1 MDRNRPFFFIVLL
14 VGAMALFVSGCA
26 GIMTGKVKEEDPRA
40 LRLAQTVRS
49 LNQGLETVKGT
60 GHIILVNGRTR
71 QRFKIAWAARVP
83 GKIRLTILETG
94 IPVETIVA
102 DGEKVTFISHTGRH
116 QRHTVKDPN
125 PSLKSMV
132 DLPVRIREIISLL
145 SGKLPLEPFD
155 RQRLSTT
162 GDSFATSLLLSRKW
176 RGTLAR
182 VLFDGDDQVV
192 EFEAVGRDGNP
203 VYQVSRADFK
213 SYGSYLVPRT
223 TLVKDPS
230 GRTMTLEIS
239 NFYPDLPVKAS
250 VFALTETE

>member
-1 MDRNRPFFFIVLL
+1 MGRDRQSIFFVLL
-14 VGAMALFVSGCA
+14 VSTMVFLVSGCA
-26 GIMTGKVKEEDPRA
+26 GIMTGKAREEDPRA
-40 LRLAQTVRS
+40 ARLAQEVRT

-60 GHIILVNGRTR
+60 GIIILVNGSTR
-71 QRFKIAWAARVP
+71 QRFKIAWAALVP
-83 GKIRLTILETG
+83 DKIRLTILETG

-116 QRHTVKDPN
+116 QRHTVKAPN

-132 DLPVRIREIISLL
+132 DLPIHIREIISLL

-155 RQRLSTT
+155 QERLSTT
-162 GDSFATSLLLSRKW
+162 IKPFAAKLLLSRKW
-176 RGTLAR
+176 RGIIGR
-182 VLFDGDDQVV
+182 VQFDTNDQVV
-192 EFEAVGRDGNP
+192 EYEVVGRDGNL
-203 VYQVSRADFK
+203 VYQVNRSEFK
-213 SYGSYLVPRT
+213 SFGSYLVPGT

-230 GRTMTLEIS
+230 GRTMTLQIN